1 MIVFLTANKISS
13 FGVEDKE
20 EEEKHGGVWG
30 GEKEEILRTEVHCE
44 KRWTDRAVSVLTERE
59 KDGEAAVIVL
69 CRRSS
74 KRDPIYFFCCDTGAD
89 GQFNPVSALA
99 VLPRERSAGSL
110 SDSHG
115 IAAGST
121 RPIADYEEVSASS
134 RRRPSTL
141 TSATLVDG
149 KW

>member
-13 FGVEDKE
+13 FGVEDK

-99 VLPRERSAGSL
+99 VLPRER
-110 SDSHG
+110 
-115 IAAGST
+115 
-121 RPIADYEEVSASS
+121 
-134 RRRPSTL
+134 
-141 TSATLVDG
+141 
-149 KW
+149 